1 LTESETE
8 DNDCEIS
15 TSDVKW
21 KHAIVKDLVSMKTND
36 KKLVRRH
43 SISQCE
49 LETTKQAAES
59 ETDIPAYSSITA
71 VPSSPSRQMHVTTLN
86 LNLSEVKH
94 IRSVLVRAE
103 LEALPLDE
111 SVKQSIEQG
120 KTCIVC
126 TNTRFGMF
134 RRGDKCEVCLQTV
147 CYKCFTK
154 MRIPAE
160 QFSTIPVEVLS
171 PSSCK
176 NTSSLV
182 PTCLVPKFHTNKSN
196 CAGSAPNSPQLI
208 KKNLSETLSSSKI
221 LNEQLQSL
229 PTLNSYPIPSISPP
243 LVTSKYFTLPRKKMD
258 GRSKISTRENDREKL
273 EGSLLT
279 VCTACS
285 EMVKQVIR
293 SRGENKRI

>member
-1 LTESETE
+1 MTESETE

-103 LEALPLDE
+103 LEVLMSP
-111 SVKQSIEQG
+111 
-120 KTCIVC
+120 
-126 TNTRFGMF
+126 
-134 RRGDKCEVCLQTV
+134 
-147 CYKCFTK
+147 
-154 MRIPAE
+154 
-160 QFSTIPVEVLS
+160 FS
-171 PSSCK
+171 
-176 NTSSLV
+176 
-182 PTCLVPKFHTNKSN
+182 
-196 CAGSAPNSPQLI
+196 
-208 KKNLSETLSSSKI
+208 
-221 LNEQLQSL
+221 
-229 PTLNSYPIPSISPP
+229 
-243 LVTSKYFTLPRKKMD
+243 
-258 GRSKISTRENDREKL
+258 
-273 EGSLLT
+273 
-279 VCTACS
+279 
-285 EMVKQVIR
+285 
-293 SRGENKRI
+293 